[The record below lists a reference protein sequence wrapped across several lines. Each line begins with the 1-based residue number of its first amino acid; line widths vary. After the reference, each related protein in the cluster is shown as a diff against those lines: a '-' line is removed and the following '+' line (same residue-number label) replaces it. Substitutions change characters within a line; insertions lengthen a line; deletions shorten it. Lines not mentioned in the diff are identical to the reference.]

1 MIVAALIGLV
11 HARIY
16 LSEVQRTMGQWSE
29 DVYVQRR
36 WIRQRVGQST
46 PYYLTDM
53 APSAMCHQHRLQTR
67 PVCMQFGQ
75 LSCPI
80 MRIVDSSKGIAR
92 GLYIQVQGPPTL
104 IVADLNV
111 IVCLSLSCKFHL
123 GRCCD
128 GGRITV
134 DWPVPVH
141 CKKS

>member
-11 HARIY
+11 HVRIY

-29 DVYVQRR
+29 DMYAQRH
-36 WIRQRVGQST
+36 WIGQRVGQST

-53 APSAMCHQHRLQTR
+53 APSAICRQHRLQ
-67 PVCMQFGQ
+67 FGR
-75 LSCPI
+75 LLCPI
-80 MRIVDSSKGIAR
+80 MRIVDSSEGIAQ
-92 GLYIQVQGPPTL
+92 GLYVQVQGLPTL
-104 IVADLNV
+104 IIADLNV
-111 IVCLSLSCKFHL
+111 IVHLSLSCKFHL

-134 DWPVPVH
+134 DWPAPVC